1 MSPIREASAVR
12 VAAATVAATAVVWMD
27 STRLELP
34 PPPPPPPRQKRSTAA
49 PVISSVEEAR
59 QIIARLTERNTAQG
73 HLLQAWK
80 QRLKQQN
87 EALFGLHSAREEQM
101 RLLTSQLLL
110 LEANLRAKQG
120 KIDGLLNQRDRI
132 ISGQQE
138 TIRSLERELERC
150 RNCAPSSASSELQP
164 ASSTTNSNRPQS
176 LPLTPSAQSNS
187 DREEEEEEVNSDKT
201 SPDESSSNSCRPSPS
216 TVTNPSTTQLQV
228 RVLGREQGDESLD
241 DSDSAV
247 VIDDDAHRHS
257 PTFAQNSQQVRI
269 IRSISDVVDSSRA
282 CLTIFRE
289 TSQHSRQP
297 GILKSTRLVRNHQ
310 RRVMFLQPE
319 EEEEKEEDGGID
331 EEEEEEDLEDSIGS
345 SGSGSSSDD
354 SPFNKRGHKTFLRGS
369 FERMPVNQ
377 DSTGSRGSGLS
388 SSSFSLR
395 AANCSNH
402 RSVTR
407 PRDVKFKKNNKCPW
421 KSISLDGCSPSTPS
435 ASQEFQI
442 SCSHQ
447 V

>member
-1 MSPIREASAVR
+1 MSTTNNRAAERSKPSTATIIKMTDWSPIREPSAVT

-27 STRLELP
+27 STRLE
-34 PPPPPPPRQKRSTAA
+34 PPPPRQKRSTPQ
-49 PVISSVEEAR
+49 PVISNLDEAR
-59 QIIARLTERNTAQG
+59 QMIARLTERNTAQG

-80 QRLKQQN
+80 HRLKQQN
-87 EALFGLHSAREEQM
+87 EALFGLHRAREEQM

-138 TIRSLERELERC
+138 TIRSLERELDRC
-150 RNCAPSSASSELQP
+150 RNSVASDESNEQQQT
-164 ASSTTNSNRPQS
+164 ASLVAVNRPQS
-176 LPLTPSAQSNS
+176 LATLTDHHHHQPNCGEIQN
-187 DREEEEEEVNSDKT
+187 
-201 SPDESSSNSCRPSPS
+201 ESSTCPSKDG
-216 TVTNPSTTQLQV
+216 NSTTQLQV

-247 VIDDDAHRHS
+247 VIDDDHRHS
-257 PTFAQNSQQVRI
+257 PTFAQNPQQVRI

-282 CLTIFRE
+282 GLTIFRE
-289 TSQHSRQP
+289 TTKQP
-297 GILKSTRLVRNHQ
+297 GILKSARLVRNHQ

-319 EEEEKEEDGGID
+319 EPEVEEED
-331 EEEEEEDLEDSIGS
+331 EEEEDSMEN
-345 SGSGSSSDD
+345 SSSSED

-377 DSTGSRGSGLS
+377 ESSSSRGSGLS

-395 AANCSNH
+395 AASLCSNH

-421 KSISLDGCSPSTPS
+421 KSNSVDGCSSSTPS
-435 ASQEFQI
+435 SSQEFQV

>member
-1 MSPIREASAVR
+1 MSTTNTRTAERSKTSTATIIKMTDWSPIREPSAVT

-27 STRLELP
+27 STRLE
-34 PPPPPPPRQKRSTAA
+34 PPPPRQKRSTPQ
-49 PVISSVEEAR
+49 PVISNLEEAR
-59 QIIARLTERNTAQG
+59 QMIARLTERNTAQG

-80 QRLKQQN
+80 HRLKQQN
-87 EALFGLHSAREEQM
+87 EALFGLHREREEQM

-138 TIRSLERELERC
+138 TIRSLERELDRC
-150 RNCAPSSASSELQP
+150 RNSVASESNEQQATLV
-164 ASSTTNSNRPQS
+164 NRPQS
-176 LPLTPSAQSNS
+176 LADHHHHQPNCDEIQS
-187 DREEEEEEVNSDKT
+187 
-201 SPDESSSNSCRPSPS
+201 ESSTCPS
-216 TVTNPSTTQLQV
+216 TDDSSTTQLQV

-247 VIDDDAHRHS
+247 VIDDDHGHS
-257 PTFAQNSQQVRI
+257 PTFAQNPQQVRI

-282 CLTIFRE
+282 GLTIFRE
-289 TSQHSRQP
+289 TTKQP

-319 EEEEKEEDGGID
+319 EPEVEEED
-331 EEEEEEDLEDSIGS
+331 EEEEEDSMENS
-345 SGSGSSSDD
+345 SSSDD

-377 DSTGSRGSGLS
+377 ESTSSRGSGLS

-395 AANCSNH
+395 AASLCSNH

-421 KSISLDGCSPSTPS
+421 KSNSVDGCSSSTPS
-435 ASQEFQI
+435 SSQEFQV

>member
-1 MSPIREASAVR
+1 MTTTNTRTAERSKPSTATIIKMTDWSPIREPSAVT

-27 STRLELP
+27 STRLE
-34 PPPPPPPRQKRSTAA
+34 PPPPRQKRSTPQ
-49 PVISSVEEAR
+49 PVISNLEEAR
-59 QIIARLTERNTAQG
+59 QMIARLTERNTAQG

-80 QRLKQQN
+80 HRLKQQN
-87 EALFGLHSAREEQM
+87 EALFGLHRAREEQM

-138 TIRSLERELERC
+138 TIRSLERELDRC
-150 RNCAPSSASSELQP
+150 RNSVASESNEQQQ
-164 ASSTTNSNRPQS
+164 TTSLAAVSRPQS
-176 LPLTPSAQSNS
+176 LAALTDHHHQPNCDQVQN
-187 DREEEEEEVNSDKT
+187 
-201 SPDESSSNSCRPSPS
+201 ESSTCPSSADDSS
-216 TVTNPSTTQLQV
+216 TTTQLQV

-247 VIDDDAHRHS
+247 VIDDDHRHS
-257 PTFAQNSQQVRI
+257 PTFAQNPQQVRI

-282 CLTIFRE
+282 GLTIFRE
-289 TSQHSRQP
+289 TTKQP

-319 EEEEKEEDGGID
+319 EPEVEEED
-331 EEEEEEDLEDSIGS
+331 EEEEEEEDSMENS
-345 SGSGSSSDD
+345 SSSDD

-377 DSTGSRGSGLS
+377 ESSNSSRGSGLS
-388 SSSFSLR
+388 SSSFNLR
-395 AANCSNH
+395 AASLCSNH

-421 KSISLDGCSPSTPS
+421 KSNSVDGCSSSTPS
-435 ASQEFQI
+435 SSQEFQV